1 MRIPSSPYLLLV
13 ITMLCWAGNFV
24 VGRSVHGDIPPVSMA
39 FWRVLVTTA
48 VLLLLAGRELWAER
62 AVVLRHWR
70 LMTLLAVVG
79 IAAYHAS
86 VYTAL
91 SLTTAINVSLVF
103 AIVPVVIPIFSYLLD
118 RERITAR
125 QMAGIA
131 LSLGG
136 VVAIITRAD
145 AAVLLGLRFNAG
157 DFWMVLGTALW
168 SLFAVLLQRSPGRV
182 PALALLLVLSA
193 LGTVMLAPVY
203 AWELAALGGFAVDA
217 VNAASIAFVVVGGV
231 IALTLW
237 TRAVAEVGAAKA
249 GLFTHLTPVFA
260 VILAIVLLGE
270 TLQPYHV
277 AGTALIVFG
286 IVLTITVP
294 RSARVRSGN

>member
-39 FWRVLVTTA
+39 FWRVLATTA
-48 VLLLLAGRELWAER
+48 VLLPLAGRELWAER

-70 LMTLLAVVG
+70 LMTVLGVVG

-91 SLTTAINVSLVF
+91 SMTTAINVSLVF

-118 RERITAR
+118 GERITAR

-131 LSLGG
+131 VSLGG

-157 DFWMVLGTALW
+157 DLWMVLGMALW
-168 SLFAVLLQRSPGRV
+168 SLFAVLLQRSPARV
-182 PALALLLVLSA
+182 PALALLLVLSS

-237 TRAVAEVGAAKA
+237 THAVAKVGAAKA

-277 AGTALIVFG
+277 AGTSLIVFG
-286 IVLTITVP
+286 ILLTITVP
-294 RSARVRSGN
+294 RAARVRSGN